1 MNTTI
6 LILIATMLVTVL
18 SFYTVFK
25 TKFTFNV
32 YANIIILVLV
42 SLFIGYHISNI
53 PKNGEWYHY
62 GLLMVLLYG
71 VYNVFNRIK
80 SNLVAK

>member
-32 YANIIILVLV
+32 YVPNFDASMLLIVGAISVLV
-42 SLFIGYHISNI
+42 KPFGPVHEYV
-53 PKNGEWYHY
+53 P
-62 GLLMVLLYG
+62 
-71 VYNVFNRIK
+71 
-80 SNLVAK
+80 